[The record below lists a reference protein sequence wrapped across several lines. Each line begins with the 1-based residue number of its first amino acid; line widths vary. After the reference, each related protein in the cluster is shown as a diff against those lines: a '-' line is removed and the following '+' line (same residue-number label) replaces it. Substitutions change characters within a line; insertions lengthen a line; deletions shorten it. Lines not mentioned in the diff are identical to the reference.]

1 MTCEGLGNWHGQAA
15 WLVHFKQREDR
26 PAPFHDYRVGGDLY
40 SLRLKGRAWI
50 TADKFQIVRIESE
63 LIDAMPQIQLRSE
76 QQVVEYGPVPFQ
88 EKNLELWLPQS
99 AEIYLDF
106 RKRRYFR
113 RHTFDHYMLFSVNAQ
128 ENRKEPKAS
137 SPEPAEK
144 ALPN

>member
-1 MTCEGLGNWHGQAA
+1 
-15 WLVHFKQREDR
+15 
-26 PAPFHDYRVGGDLY
+26 
-40 SLRLKGRAWI
+40 LKGRAWI